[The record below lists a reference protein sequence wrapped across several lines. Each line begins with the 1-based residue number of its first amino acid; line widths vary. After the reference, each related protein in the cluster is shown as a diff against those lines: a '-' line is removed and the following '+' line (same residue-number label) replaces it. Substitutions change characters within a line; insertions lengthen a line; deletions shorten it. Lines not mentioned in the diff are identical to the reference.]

1 MQRMV
6 TVVVGTLVS
15 YSLQGQVRCPAEPAS
30 AETRVVVR
38 DQAEIRSGPG
48 EQFYVTGHLARG
60 TDVQVYHE
68 GPESWVAI
76 RPPAGSFSWI
86 PADAIDTSSSS
97 SVATVTKSGIR
108 TRVGS
113 AVGNDRQVAYITL
126 KQGEKVRLLDS
137 EAMADHESNRDWR
150 RIAPPSG
157 EFRWI
162 RLEDVSPSG
171 TDIATRDEGTAS
183 GYELLAE
190 SPSARSSPSA
200 PDANSDGNDTP
211 DEAGDVVRAQWS
223 YDLAPRTYK
232 DRESMRQREMEKSA
246 ADFSQ
251 TIIEIRRAVQSMI
264 QNDAAIA
271 SDDANRGAAESDQPD
286 SGIRLAAAEDLGLP
300 SSPPEPAPSAIEPG
314 RIATES
320 LEPATDERDPLVVAN
335 ELTRVAKDLTFMA
348 SRPYTEWELNSL
360 RNRTRAIIDASETS
374 ALREQGQQLLARIA
388 QFEDLQ
394 RRYRR
399 WDRNFVARTPSGT
412 SVGLARAGGNS
423 GSNAWGDSAPP
434 TNVTQYDGFGW
445 LRPVLTQSPNTPRYV
460 LVDNHGNILQFVS
473 PSPGLNLNGY
483 ENKQVGVYGQRGFLP
498 SMKQPHLVAERIVT
512 IDRLR

>member
-1 MQRMV
+1 MQRIV
-6 TVVVGTLVS
+6 TVLVGALVS
-15 YSLQGQVRCPAEPAS
+15 WALQGHVGCLAEPLL

-48 EQFYVTGHLARG
+48 ESFYVTGQLARG

-86 PADAIDTSSSS
+86 PSDSIETSGSSP
-97 SVATVTKSGIR
+97 VATVTKAGIR

-113 AVGNDRQVAYITL
+113 SRGDDRHVAYITL

-137 EAMADHESNRDWR
+137 EAVADPESNREWR

-162 RLEDVSPSG
+162 RLGDLSPSG
-171 TDIATRDEGTAS
+171 TVTATRDQAPAS

-190 SPSARSSPSA
+190 SPSARSSASSA
-200 PDANSDGNDTP
+200 DANSDDSAEGT
-211 DEAGDVVRAQWS
+211 EDVVRAQWS

-232 DRESMRQREMEKSA
+232 DRESIRQREMEKSA
-246 ADFSQ
+246 ANLGQ
-251 TIIEIRRAVQSMI
+251 TIMEIRRAVQSMI
-264 QNDAAIA
+264 PRDAANESDGA
-271 SDDANRGAAESDQPD
+271 SRVATASDQPD
-286 SGIRLAAAEDLGLP
+286 SGIQLAAAEDLGLP
-300 SSPPEPAPSAIEPG
+300 PRPPEAAAPAIEPG

-320 LEPATDERDPLVVAN
+320 HETDTGERDPLVVAN
-335 ELTRVAKDLTFMA
+335 ELTRVAKDLTYMA
-348 SRPYTEWELNSL
+348 SRPYPEWELNSL
-360 RNRTRAIIDASETS
+360 RNRTRAIIDVSETS
-374 ALREQGQQLLARIA
+374 ALRDQGQQLLARIA

-399 WDRNFVARTPSGT
+399 WDRNFVARTPSG
-412 SVGLARAGGNS
+412 SGVGLASRGGNT
-423 GSNAWGDSAPP
+423 GSNSWGDSAPP
-434 TNVTQYDGFGW
+434 ANITQYDGFGW